1 MDTHKKEKDIEA
13 SKELQKGEEYFDLKE
28 MIENCETL
36 EQFKDG
42 INTNTKCSNCAG
54 TGLVTHTTSQDVIT
68 FPLPNETKATT
79 LKKQNNTIE
88 WDAPVL
94 EWDVPLL
101 EWDVPVLK
109 WDVPEWD

>member
-1 MDTHKKEKDIEA
+1 MDTPLKGKKV
-13 SKELQKGEEYFDLKE
+13 
-28 MIENCETL
+28 
-36 EQFKDG
+36 
-42 INTNTKCSNCAG
+42 TK
-54 TGLVTHTTSQDVIT
+54 VT
-68 FPLPNETKATT
+68 P

>member
-1 MDTHKKEKDIEA
+1 MDTHKKEKETKSA
-13 SKELQKGEEYFDLKE
+13 SLDNDEEL
-28 MIENCETL
+28 
-36 EQFKDG
+36 
-42 INTNTKCSNCAG
+42 
-54 TGLVTHTTSQDVIT
+54 SQ
-68 FPLPNETKATT
+68 NATKATT

>member
-1 MDTHKKEKDIEA
+1 MDTPLKGKKV
-13 SKELQKGEEYFDLKE
+13 
-28 MIENCETL
+28 
-36 EQFKDG
+36 
-42 INTNTKCSNCAG
+42 TK
-54 TGLVTHTTSQDVIT
+54 VT
-68 FPLPNETKATT
+68 P

-101 EWDVPVLK
+101 EWDVPLLEWDVPVLK